1 MLDLRRLRLLR
12 ELEARGTLAAVARAL
27 DYTPSAVSQQ
37 LAALEREAGVTLLR
51 RAGRGVVLT
60 DAARVL
66 AGHAERLLAGLEDAE
81 AELAAAT
88 ATVAGTV
95 RVAAFQTA
103 ALRLVA
109 PAMAA
114 VAARHPGVR
123 VEVAEA
129 EVEEA
134 LTALRVG
141 AVDLLVGD
149 EYAGDP
155 RPRPAGLRREALLTE
170 AVRLVL
176 PAGHPLAR
184 RLAVPLAALR
194 DAAWA
199 AAQPGT
205 GHREMHV
212 RACRVL
218 GGFEPDLRHRSND
231 LLILLELVRTG
242 GAAALLPDLVRA
254 AEDPSV
260 AVRPLA
266 EGTLSR
272 ELFLLSRD
280 AGRARPALAAVREAL
295 VAQAARAGQPL

>member
-1 MLDLRRLRLLR
+1 
-12 ELEARGTLAAVARAL
+12 
-27 DYTPSAVSQQ
+27 
-37 LAALEREAGVTLLR
+37 
-51 RAGRGVVLT
+51 VLT

-66 AGHAERLLAGLEDAE
+66 VGHAERLLAGVEEAE
-81 AELAAAT
+81 ADLAAASGE
-88 ATVAGTV
+88 VAGTV

-103 ALRLVA
+103 ALHLVA

-114 VAARHPGVR
+114 VAAAHPAVR

-129 EVEEA
+129 ELEEA

-149 EYAGDP
+149 EYAGQP
-155 RPRPAGLRREALLTE
+155 RPRPPGVRREHLLTE
-170 AVRLVL
+170 EVRLIL

-184 RLAVPLAALR
+184 RRRVALSALR
-194 DAAWA
+194 DAPWA

-205 GHREMHV
+205 GHREMNV

-218 GGFEPDLRHRSND
+218 GGFDPDLRHRSND
-231 LLILLELVRTG
+231 LLILLELVRSA
-242 GAAALLPDLVRA
+242 GAVALLPDLVRA
-254 AEDPSV
+254 DADPSV

-266 EGTLSR
+266 EGSLTR
-272 ELFLLSRD
+272 ELFLLSRG

-295 VAQAARAGQPL
+295 AAQAAGAAA

>member
-12 ELEARGTLAAVARAL
+12 DLEVRGTIGAVARAL

-37 LAALEREAGVTLLR
+37 LAALEREAGVPLLR

-66 AGHAERLLAGLEDAE
+66 VGHAEHLLAGVEEAE
-81 AELAAAT
+81 ADLAASSGE
-88 ATVAGTV
+88 VAGTV

-103 ALRLVA
+103 ALHLVA

-114 VAARHPGVR
+114 VTASHPAVR
-123 VEVAEA
+123 VEVAES
-129 EVEEA
+129 ELEEA

-149 EYAGDP
+149 EYAGQP
-155 RPRPAGLRREALLTE
+155 RPRPAGVRRQQLLTE
-170 AVRLVL
+170 EVRLVL

-184 RLAVPLAALR
+184 RRRVPLTALR

-205 GHREMHV
+205 GHREMNV

-231 LLILLELVRTG
+231 LLILLELVRSG
-242 GAAALLPDLVRA
+242 GAVALLPDLVG
-254 AEDPSV
+254 AEADPSV
-260 AVRPLA
+260 AVRALA
-266 EGTLSR
+266 EGSVTR
-272 ELFLLSRD
+272 DLFLLSR
-280 AGRARPALAAVREAL
+280 AGGRARPALAAVREAL
-295 VAQAARAGQPL
+295 AAQAAR